1 VSPEFTIR
9 PARRED
15 VPAVSAM
22 VHELAEFERAAGE
35 CHLTDDQL
43 AGALFGDRPSVF
55 AHVAVSSGGEPIGMA
70 LWFLNFSTW
79 EGAHGLYLEDLYV
92 RPAARGTG
100 AGGALLAALA
110 AVCVERGY
118 RRMEWVMLDWNPAA
132 EFYAAI
138 GATVTADWVPYRLA
152 GPALHRLAERASR
165 TSTVSG

>member
-1 VSPEFTIR
+1 
-9 PARRED
+9 
-15 VPAVSAM
+15 
-22 VHELAEFERAAGE
+22 
-35 CHLTDDQL
+35 
-43 AGALFGDRPSVF
+43 
-55 AHVAVSSGGEPIGMA
+55 
-70 LWFLNFSTW
+70 
-79 EGAHGLYLEDLYV
+79 
-92 RPAARGTG
+92 
-100 AGGALLAALA
+100 LLAALA